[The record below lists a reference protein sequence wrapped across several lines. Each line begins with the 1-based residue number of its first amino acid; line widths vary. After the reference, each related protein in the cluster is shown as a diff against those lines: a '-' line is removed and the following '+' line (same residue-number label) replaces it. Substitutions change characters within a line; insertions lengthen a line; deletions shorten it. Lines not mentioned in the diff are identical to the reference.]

1 MKSRSVGEKQLTHG
15 FLSHKFSDRNFKVC
29 ARICFRKLAME
40 KSKFSI
46 ARKDGEMLE
55 LVSKTDH
62 KTVAHWAIDCAERVM
77 PYFEEKYPEDHHP
90 RLALETLQT
99 WTDTGVFKMRVIR
112 KASLDAHSA
121 AREVGEDSP
130 ARSAAHAAGQAVA
143 TAHVPTHSIGA
154 ANYALQAIHRATNS
168 SDADAAIARERDW
181 QYQHLLALRE
191 SH

>member
-1 MKSRSVGEKQLTHG
+1 
-15 FLSHKFSDRNFKVC
+15 
-29 ARICFRKLAME
+29 ME

-46 ARKDGEMLE
+46 TRKDEEMLE

-62 KTVAHWAIDCAERVM
+62 KTVALWAIDCAERVM
-77 PYFEEKYPEDHHP
+77 PCFEEKYSQDHRP
-90 RLALETLQT
+90 RQAIETLKT
-99 WTDTGVFKMRVIR
+99 WIDTGVFKMAVIR

-143 TAHVPTHSIGA
+143 TAHVPRHAYGSA
-154 ANYALQAIHRATNS
+154 MDAQQAIYRATNS
-168 SDADAAIARERDW
+168 MDAVENERNW